1 MILCVHLILLPFLQF
16 KNHKSCFWI
25 KEGLSFLCRHALT
38 KVESQRVIQ
47 ISAGFMIFFSIF
59 GTIDQNILCYLI
71 NSALWHWYFTSF
83 SNILY
88 MIELE
93 NSCWWTIVLSLSLS
107 IISRIDF
114 LMIPIVYCSLWLI
127 IVMVPL
133 SIIAALY
140 ST

>member
-59 GTIDQNILCYLI
+59 GTIDQNILYYLI

-93 NSCWWTIVLSLSLS
+93 NSCWWTIALSLSLNYIQNWLS
-107 IISRIDF
+107 YDSH
-114 LMIPIVYCSLWLI
+114 SLLFS
-127 IVMVPL
+127 L
-133 SIIAALY
+133 TNY
-140 ST
+140 SYGTFINNSSFI